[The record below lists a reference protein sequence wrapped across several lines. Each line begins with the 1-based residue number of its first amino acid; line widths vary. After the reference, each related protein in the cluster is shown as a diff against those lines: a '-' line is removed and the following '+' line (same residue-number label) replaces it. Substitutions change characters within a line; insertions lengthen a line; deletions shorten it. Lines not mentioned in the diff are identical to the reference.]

1 MTKFTRLLFCAGV
14 LLAMTGS
21 LWAQL
26 TPPSLITLAE
36 GTDVKL
42 KFSESL
48 SSKTANNGDPV
59 NLILDEDIKVGDVV
73 VAKAGCKAVGEVTNA
88 RKAGLMGKGGELNM
102 RLNYLKVGEYRVRL
116 RGSKGKEGES
126 KQGTAIALTV
136 LLGPVGL
143 LKHGKEID
151 VKEGTP
157 LSAYVDDDIKL
168 PSAIAAM

>member
-1 MTKFTRLLFCAGV
+1 M
-14 LLAMTGS
+14 
-21 LWAQL
+21 
-26 TPPSLITLAE
+26 
-36 GTDVKL
+36 KL